1 MSAWLCLDG
10 RDTHDPAR
18 GGRERDAEMLRERCQ
33 AEQDAGLAAVEF
45 LDENVWSSGVLLR
58 YF

>member
-1 MSAWLCLDG
+1 MCLDG